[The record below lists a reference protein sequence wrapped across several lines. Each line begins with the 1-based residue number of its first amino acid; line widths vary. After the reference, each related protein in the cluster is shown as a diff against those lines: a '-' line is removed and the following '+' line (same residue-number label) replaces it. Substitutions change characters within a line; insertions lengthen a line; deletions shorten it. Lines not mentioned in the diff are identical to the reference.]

1 MSMAEGTT
9 GQVRLCACPEGPA
22 TCSQLFCPYFHVTVE
37 LIGRRWTGAILR
49 ALLRGVSR
57 FGDLAAAIPDMSDR
71 MLSERLKEL
80 ESEGIVERHVIPA
93 MPVRVEYHL
102 TPKGRALESVVQ
114 TILTWADDWMTPRHV
129 SRDHSTPSA
138 THS

>member
-1 MSMAEGTT
+1 
-9 GQVRLCACPEGPA
+9 
-22 TCSQLFCPYFHVTVE
+22 VTVE

-80 ESEGIVERHVIPA
+80 ESEGIVERRVIPA
-93 MPVRVEYHL
+93 IPVRVEYHL

-114 TILTWADDWMTPRHV
+114 TILTWADAWMAPR
-129 SRDHSTPSA
+129 RDAGDHPATSA
-138 THS
+138 AQS

>member
-1 MSMAEGTT
+1 MNIPESTT
-9 GQVRLCACPEGPA
+9 MPAPLCACPEGPA
-22 TCSQLFCPYFHVTVE
+22 TCCQIFCPYFHVTVE

-57 FGDLAAAIPDMSDR
+57 FGDLAAAIPDLSDR

-80 ESEGIVERHVIPA
+80 ESEGIVERRVIPA
-93 MPVRVEYHL
+93 IPVRVEYHL

-114 TILTWADDWMTPRHV
+114 TILAWADAWMAPQ
-129 SRDHSTPSA
+129 RDAGEHSTPSA
-138 THS
+138 ARS